1 MASFFADGGCFNY
14 LLCRVYQHGLGRF
27 AKKRT
32 DFYSRHCRSHRLASP
47 VGASQELILFFL
59 LTIERLGEVEEGQ
72 RLEMQL
78 AYLVLAAFEGSLIL
92 RPMVCLDYFWEIS
105 YDLNRWEVD
114 LDGAIDYHKPL
125 FIHHSRRVKAMFDKF
140 TNRAKQVIK
149 LAKKEAQRLNHNYLG
164 TEHVLLGLLKLGQGV
179 AVNVLRNLKID
190 FDTVGGEV
198 EKLVGYGP
206 EIQVYG
212 DPALT
217 GKVKKVFEYAN
228 EEAANLNHNYVGT
241 EHLLL
246 GLLRQ
251 TDGVAAQVLENLNV
265 NLKEVRKE
273 VLKELETFNLQ
284 LPPLGSS
291 AGSTGSGDP
300 VGPTGKAPSSSKP
313 FEKGTNGN
321 DKMPALKAYGYDLTE
336 NCREGRMDPVIGRK
350 EEIEQVI
357 LILCRRRKNNPV
369 LIGEAGVGKTAIVEG
384 LAQAI
389 VKGEVPDNLRNK
401 KLITLDLAL
410 MIAGTK
416 YRGQF
421 EERIKAVMDEI
432 KKHGNIL
439 LFIDEL
445 HTIVG
450 AGAAEGAI
458 DASNILKPAL
468 SRGEIQCIGAT
479 TIDEYRKHIEKDAA
493 LERRFQKVLV
503 QPPSV
508 KDTIEILTGLKVK
521 YEEHHKCIYT
531 ASAIEAAAELSD
543 RYIPVRFLPDKAIDL
558 IDEAGAKM
566 RIAMSSQPQDISQ
579 VETQIEEMRMAKEQ
593 AISKQEY
600 ETAAKL
606 RDREKQLREQLQQ
619 IKTEWEI
626 NKEEHEVVVTY
637 EDVAQVIAK
646 QTGIPI
652 SRLTEG
658 EVQKVLHLE
667 EHLKKEIIGQDEALQ
682 AICRAIR
689 RSQADIKDPNRPI
702 GAFLFL
708 GPTGVGKT
716 LLAKL
721 LAKEMFGGEEALIQQ
736 DMSEYME
743 KFAVSR
749 MTGSPPGYVGHEEGG
764 QLTELVRQR
773 PYSVVLFDEIEKA
786 HPDVMGLLL
795 QILEE
800 GRLTDSFGRK
810 INFRNTIVIMTSN
823 VGSDLIKQNSEIGF
837 GAKGGMPDMENVRN
851 ECTKRVNK
859 QFTPE
864 LRNRLDGIVIFNM
877 LTREMLGRIVQLK
890 VNELQQRLTR
900 RSVQL
905 ELDEKA
911 IAFLAEKGS
920 EEWELGARPIRR
932 VVEQYLEEPLSTK
945 LLANPQQGASIAISS
960 DGQQLLFEEK
970 QTFALAN
977 TEASSSRTARTAKRS

>member
-1 MASFFADGGCFNY
+1 
-14 LLCRVYQHGLGRF
+14 
-27 AKKRT
+27 
-32 DFYSRHCRSHRLASP
+32 
-47 VGASQELILFFL
+47 
-59 LTIERLGEVEEGQ
+59 
-72 RLEMQL
+72 
-78 AYLVLAAFEGSLIL
+78 
-92 RPMVCLDYFWEIS
+92 
-105 YDLNRWEVD
+105 
-114 LDGAIDYHKPL
+114 
-125 FIHHSRRVKAMFDKF
+125 MFDKF

-179 AVNVLRNLKID
+179 AVNVLRNLNID
-190 FDTVGGEV
+190 FETVRSEV

-284 LPPLGSS
+284 LPSLGAPPPGAVPGQASS
-291 AGSTGSGDP
+291 NGPGAG
-300 VGPTGKAPSSSKP
+300 AKP
-313 FEKGTNGN
+313 FEKAAPGN
-321 DKMPALKAYGYDLTE
+321 DKMPALKAYGHDLTE
-336 NCREGRMDPVIGRK
+336 MCREGKMDPVIGRK
-350 EEIEQVI
+350 EEVERLI

-369 LIGEAGVGKTAIVEG
+369 LVGEAGVGKTAIVEG

-389 VKGEVPDNLRNK
+389 IRGDVPDNLRKK

-432 KKHGNIL
+432 KKNGNIL

-468 SRGEIQCIGAT
+468 SRGELQCIGAT

-493 LERRFQKVLV
+493 LERRFQKIVV

-508 KDTIEILTGLKVK
+508 GETVEILQGLKTK
-521 YEEHHKCIYT
+521 YEEHHKCLYT
-531 ASAIEAAAELSD
+531 PAALNAAAVLSD
-543 RYIPVRFLPDKAIDL
+543 RYIPGRYLPDKAIDL

-566 RIAMSSQPQDISQ
+566 RIAMMNQPQDISKY
-579 VETQIEEMRMAKEQ
+579 EIEIEEVCLAKEN
-593 AISKQEY
+593 AIGKQEY
-600 ETAAKL
+600 EKAAKL
-606 RDREKQLREQLQQ
+606 RDKEKTLREQLQQ
-619 IKTEWEI
+619 IKTEWET
-626 NKEEHEVVVTY
+626 NKEEHQVVVEE
-637 EDVAQVIAK
+637 EDIAQVIAK
-646 QTGIPI
+646 QTSIPI
-652 SRLTEG
+652 NRLTEG
-658 EVQKVLHLE
+658 ETQKVLKME
-667 EHLKKEIIGQDEALQ
+667 EILQQSLVGQNEAVSTV
-682 AICRAIR
+682 CRAIR
-689 RSQADIKDPNRPI
+689 RSRADIKDPNKPI

-716 LLAKL
+716 LLARL
-721 LAKEMFGGEEALIQQ
+721 LAIHMFGGEEALIQV

-764 QLTELVRQR
+764 QLTEQVRQR

-786 HPDVMGLLL
+786 HPDVMDLLL

-800 GRLTDSFGRK
+800 GRLSDSFGRK
-810 INFRNTIVIMTSN
+810 IDFRNTIVIMTSN
-823 VGSDLIKQNSEIGF
+823 LGADLIKKSTEVGF
-837 GAKGGMPDMENVRN
+837 GAKDGSLDYLHIKEKILSAV
-851 ECTKRVNK
+851 KK
-859 QFTPE
+859 HFKPE
-864 LRNRLDGIVIFNM
+864 FLNRLNDTIIFKPLERDALMQVITIELKKLLTRLLRKDIVI
-877 LTREMLGRIVQLK
+877 T
-890 VNELQQRLTR
+890 
-900 RSVQL
+900 
-905 ELDEKA
+905 LDEKA
-911 IAFLAEKGS
+911 KNFLVEKGFQP
-920 EEWELGARPIRR
+920 EMGARPLRR
-932 VVEQYLEEPLSTK
+932 TIEQYLEDPLAER
-945 LLANPQQGASIAISS
+945 LLHNPNEGRRCLVTVEN
-960 DGQQLLFEEK
+960 DQLIFIDEK
-970 QTFALAN
+970 PPEADKEMA
-977 TEASSSRTARTAKRS
+977 EASVDKAKGRSKRS

>member
-1 MASFFADGGCFNY
+1 
-14 LLCRVYQHGLGRF
+14 
-27 AKKRT
+27 
-32 DFYSRHCRSHRLASP
+32 
-47 VGASQELILFFL
+47 
-59 LTIERLGEVEEGQ
+59 
-72 RLEMQL
+72 
-78 AYLVLAAFEGSLIL
+78 
-92 RPMVCLDYFWEIS
+92 
-105 YDLNRWEVD
+105 
-114 LDGAIDYHKPL
+114 
-125 FIHHSRRVKAMFDKF
+125 MFDKF

-179 AVNVLRNLKID
+179 AVNVLRNLNID
-190 FDTVGGEV
+190 FETVRNEV

-284 LPPLGSS
+284 LPPMSS
-291 AGSTGSGDP
+291 AQPPPQQPGGQGPGSQQRP
-300 VGPTGKAPSSSKP
+300 Y
-313 FEKGTNGN
+313 EKGVNHGS
-321 DKMPALKAYGYDLTE
+321 DKMPALKAYGHDLTE
-336 NCREGRMDPVIGRK
+336 MCRENKMDPVIGRK
-350 EEIEQVI
+350 EEVERLI

-369 LIGEAGVGKTAIVEG
+369 LVGEAGVGKTAIVEG

-389 VKGEVPDNLRNK
+389 VKGEVPDNLRK
-401 KLITLDLAL
+401 KRLITLDLAL

-432 KKHGNIL
+432 KKNGNVL

-468 SRGEIQCIGAT
+468 SRGELQCIGAT
-479 TIDEYRKHIEKDAA
+479 TVDEYRKHIEKDAA
-493 LERRFQKVLV
+493 LERRFQKIMIA
-503 QPPSV
+503 PPSV
-508 KDTIEILTGLKVK
+508 EDTIEILNGLKAK

-531 ASAIEAAAELSD
+531 SASLHAAAVLSD
-543 RYIPVRFLPDKAIDL
+543 RYIHGRFLPDKAIDL

-566 RIAMSSQPQDISQ
+566 RIAMMNQPQDISTY
-579 VETQIEEMRMAKEQ
+579 EAEIEETRLAKEE
-593 AISKQEY
+593 AIGRQEY
-600 ETAAKL
+600 EKAAKL
-606 RDREKQLREQLQQ
+606 RDKEKNLREKLQQLRAQ
-619 IKTEWEI
+619 WEI
-626 NKEEHEVVVTY
+626 NKEEHEVIVED
-637 EDVAQVIAK
+637 EDVANVVAK
-646 QTGIPI
+646 QTGIPLN
-652 SRLTEG
+652 RLTEG
-658 EVQKVLHLE
+658 ETQKVLKLDE
-667 EHLKKEIIGQDEALQ
+667 ILRENIIGQDEALNTV
-682 AICRAIR
+682 CRAIK
-689 RSQADIKDPNRPI
+689 RSRADIKDPNRPI

-716 LLAKL
+716 LLARL
-721 LAKEMFGGEEALIQQ
+721 LAINMFGGEDALIQV

-764 QLTELVRQR
+764 QLTEQVRQR

-786 HPDVMGLLL
+786 HPDVMDLLL

-810 INFRNTIVIMTSN
+810 IDFRNTIVIMTSN
-823 VGSDLIKQNSEIGF
+823 LGADLIKKSSEIGF
-837 GAKGGMPDMENVRN
+837 GAQEGSLDYDHIKEKIEGAV
-851 ECTKRVNK
+851 KK
-859 QFTPE
+859 HFKPE
-864 LRNRLDGIVIFNM
+864 FLNRLNDIVIFRPLNKEA
-877 LTREMLGRIVQLK
+877 LLK
-890 VNELQQRLTR
+890 VINIELKKVQARLNR
-900 RSVQL
+900 REVYL
-905 ELDEKA
+905 VLDESAK
-911 IAFLAEKGS
+911 AFLVEKGFQP
-920 EEWELGARPIRR
+920 EMGARPLRR
-932 VVEQYLEEPLSTK
+932 TIEQYLEDPLAEK
-945 LLANPQQGASIAISS
+945 LLMHPDEGRKCLVKIEGDHLIFIDEEVFPQHK
-960 DGQQLLFEEK
+960 EVK
-970 QTFALAN
+970 QKAA
-977 TEASSSRTARTAKRS
+977 SRTD

>member
-1 MASFFADGGCFNY
+1 
-14 LLCRVYQHGLGRF
+14 
-27 AKKRT
+27 
-32 DFYSRHCRSHRLASP
+32 
-47 VGASQELILFFL
+47 
-59 LTIERLGEVEEGQ
+59 
-72 RLEMQL
+72 
-78 AYLVLAAFEGSLIL
+78 
-92 RPMVCLDYFWEIS
+92 
-105 YDLNRWEVD
+105 
-114 LDGAIDYHKPL
+114 
-125 FIHHSRRVKAMFDKF
+125 MFDKF

-179 AVNVLRNLKID
+179 AVNVLRNLNID
-190 FDTVGGEV
+190 FDIVRSEV

-217 GKVKKVFEYAN
+217 GKVKKVFEFAN

-284 LPPLGSS
+284 LPPIGGPPPGSS
-291 AGSTGSGDP
+291 PQASGNGPGSSPG
-300 VGPTGKAPSSSKP
+300 SKP
-313 FEKGTNGN
+313 YEKPASGAE
-321 DKMPALKAYGYDLTE
+321 KMPALRAYGHDLTDM
-336 NCREGRMDPVIGRK
+336 CRENKMDPVIGRK
-350 EEIEQVI
+350 EEVERLI

-369 LIGEAGVGKTAIVEG
+369 LVGEAGVGKTAIVEG

-389 VKGEVPDNLRNK
+389 VKGDVPDNLRNK

-432 KKHGNIL
+432 KKNGNIL

-479 TIDEYRKHIEKDAA
+479 TVDEYRKHIEKDAA
-493 LERRFQKVLV
+493 LERRFQKIIVA
-503 QPPSV
+503 PNSV
-508 KDTIEILTGLKVK
+508 SETIEILGGLKKK

-531 ASAIEAAAELSD
+531 QASLSAAAILSD
-543 RYIPVRFLPDKAIDL
+543 RYIHGRFLPDKAIDL
-558 IDEAGAKM
+558 IDEAGAQM
-566 RIAMSSQPQDISQ
+566 RISMMNQPPDITRYEQ
-579 VETQIEEMRMAKEQ
+579 EIEDTRLAKED
-593 AISKQEY
+593 AISHQEY
-600 ETAAKL
+600 EKAAKL
-606 RDREKQLREQLQQ
+606 RDKEKTLREQLQQ
-619 IKTEWEI
+619 IRAQWEV
-626 NKEEHEVVVTY
+626 NREEHQVIVED
-637 EDVAQVIAK
+637 EDVANVIAK
-646 QTGIPI
+646 QTGIPLN
-652 SRLTEG
+652 RLTEG
-658 EVQKVLHLE
+658 ETQKVLKME
-667 EHLKKEIIGQDEALQ
+667 EVLRGSIIGQDEALKTV
-682 AICRAIR
+682 CRSIR
-689 RSQADIKDPNRPI
+689 RSRADIKDPNRPI

-716 LLAKL
+716 LLARL
-721 LAKEMFGGEEALIQQ
+721 LAIHLFGGEDALIQV

-764 QLTELVRQR
+764 QLTERVRQR

-786 HPDVMGLLL
+786 HPDVMDLLL

-810 INFRNTIVIMTSN
+810 IDFRNTIIIMTSN
-823 VGSDLIKQNSEIGF
+823 LGADLIKKSTEVGF
-837 GAKGGMPDMENVRN
+837 GAKEGSLDYPVIKEKIEAAV
-851 ECTKRVNK
+851 KK
-859 QFTPE
+859 HFKPE
-864 LRNRLDGIVIFNM
+864 FLNRLNGMVIFQPLNKEG
-877 LTREMLGRIVQLK
+877 LLQVINLEITKLEGRLKRRELFI
-890 VNELQQRLTR
+890 T
-900 RSVQL
+900 
-905 ELDEKA
+905 LDEEAK
-911 IAFLAEKGS
+911 AFLVEKGFQP
-920 EEWELGARPIRR
+920 EMGARPLRR
-932 VVEQYLEEPLSTK
+932 TIEEFLEDP
-945 LLANPQQGASIAISS
+945 IAEIILRHP
-960 DGQQLLFEEK
+960 DEGRKILITLEGDHLEFKDQEVTQIIKTRERDAIK
-970 QTFALAN
+970 AAV
-977 TEASSSRTARTAKRS
+977 SSSRSKDS

>member
-1 MASFFADGGCFNY
+1 
-14 LLCRVYQHGLGRF
+14 
-27 AKKRT
+27 
-32 DFYSRHCRSHRLASP
+32 
-47 VGASQELILFFL
+47 
-59 LTIERLGEVEEGQ
+59 
-72 RLEMQL
+72 
-78 AYLVLAAFEGSLIL
+78 
-92 RPMVCLDYFWEIS
+92 
-105 YDLNRWEVD
+105 
-114 LDGAIDYHKPL
+114 
-125 FIHHSRRVKAMFDKF
+125 MFDKF

-179 AVNVLRNLKID
+179 AVNVLRNLNID
-190 FDTVGGEV
+190 FETVRNEV

-284 LPPLGSS
+284 LPPISGSN
-291 AGSTGSGDP
+291 
-300 VGPTGKAPSSSKP
+300 VGPNPQQPGAGGQNKP
-313 FEKGTNGN
+313 PFDKGQPMGGTGN
-321 DKMPALKAYGYDLTE
+321 DKMPALKAYGHDLTE
-336 NCREGRMDPVIGRK
+336 MCREGKMDPVIGRK
-350 EEIEQVI
+350 EEIERLI

-369 LIGEAGVGKTAIVEG
+369 LVGEAGVGKTAIVEG

-389 VKGEVPDNLRNK
+389 VKGNVPDTLRKK

-432 KKHGNIL
+432 KKNGNVL

-468 SRGEIQCIGAT
+468 SRGELQCIGAT

-493 LERRFQKVLV
+493 LERRFQKIMIA
-503 QPPSV
+503 PPSV
-508 KDTIEILTGLKVK
+508 EETIEILNGLKPE
-521 YEEHHKCIYT
+521 YEKHHKVFFT
-531 ASAIEAAAELSD
+531 PQAIHAAAILSD
-543 RYIPVRFLPDKAIDL
+543 RYIHGRFLPDKAIDL

-566 RIAMSSQPQDISQ
+566 RISMMNQPQDIGKF
-579 VETQIEEMRMAKEQ
+579 EAEIEETRLAKEES
-593 AISKQEY
+593 ISKQEY
-600 ETAAKL
+600 EKAAKL
-606 RDREKQLREQLQQ
+606 RDREKTLREQLQQ
-619 IKTEWEI
+619 IRAEWEI
-626 NKEEHEVVVTY
+626 NKEEHEVIVED
-637 EDVAQVIAK
+637 EDVANVIAK
-646 QTGIPI
+646 QTGIPLN
-652 SRLTEG
+652 RLTEG
-658 EVQKVLHLE
+658 ELQKVLKME
-667 EHLKKEIIGQDEALQ
+667 DILKVSIIGQED
-682 AICRAIR
+682 AIKTVCRAIR
-689 RSQADIKDPNRPI
+689 RSRADIKDPNRPI

-716 LLAKL
+716 LLARL
-721 LAKEMFGGEEALIQQ
+721 LAINMFGGEDALIQV

-764 QLTELVRQR
+764 QLTEQIRQR

-786 HPDVMGLLL
+786 HPDVMDLLL

-810 INFRNTIVIMTSN
+810 IDFRNTIIIMTSN
-823 VGSDLIKQNSEIGF
+823 LGADLIKKSTEIGF
-837 GAKGGMPDMENVRN
+837 GVQEGALDYEHIKEKIEAEVK
-851 ECTKRVNK
+851 KRFK
-859 QFTPE
+859 PE
-864 LRNRLDGIVIFNM
+864 FLNRLNDVVIFHPLNRDN
-877 LTREMLGRIVQLK
+877 LLQVIVLEINKLQKRLGRREVYI
-890 VNELQQRLTR
+890 
-900 RSVQL
+900 
-905 ELDEKA
+905 ELDDAAKSFLVDKGFQPEMGA
-911 IAFLAEKGS
+911 RPLRRIIEQFLEDPLAEKMLMSPNEG
-920 EEWELGARPIRR
+920 RR
-932 VVEQYLEEPLSTK
+932 CRITIQNGEIVFIDEDVFPLHKMPDQK
-945 LLANPQQGASIAISS
+945 LVGPPKG
-960 DGQQLLFEEK
+960 G
-970 QTFALAN
+970 
-977 TEASSSRTARTAKRS
+977 

>member
-1 MASFFADGGCFNY
+1 
-14 LLCRVYQHGLGRF
+14 
-27 AKKRT
+27 
-32 DFYSRHCRSHRLASP
+32 
-47 VGASQELILFFL
+47 
-59 LTIERLGEVEEGQ
+59 
-72 RLEMQL
+72 
-78 AYLVLAAFEGSLIL
+78 
-92 RPMVCLDYFWEIS
+92 
-105 YDLNRWEVD
+105 
-114 LDGAIDYHKPL
+114 
-125 FIHHSRRVKAMFDKF
+125 MFDKF

-179 AVNVLRNLKID
+179 AVNVLRNLNID
-190 FDTVGGEV
+190 FETVRSEV

-206 EIQVYG
+206 EIQVFG

-284 LPPLGSS
+284 LPPIGGAGLGPNASQ
-291 AGSTGSGDP
+291 GISGQ
-300 VGPTGKAPSSSKP
+300 GKTA
-313 FEKGTNGN
+313 FEKSQGVGASS
-321 DKMPALKAYGYDLTE
+321 DKMPALKAYGHDLTE
-336 NCREGRMDPVIGRK
+336 MCREGKMDPVIGRK
-350 EEIEQVI
+350 EEIERLI

-369 LIGEAGVGKTAIVEG
+369 LVGEAGVGKTAIVEG

-389 VKGEVPDNLRNK
+389 VKGNVPDTLRKK

-432 KKHGNIL
+432 KKNGNIL

-468 SRGEIQCIGAT
+468 SRGELQCIGAT

-493 LERRFQKVLV
+493 LERRFQKIFIA
-503 QPPSV
+503 PPSV
-508 KDTIEILTGLKVK
+508 EETIEILFGLKPE
-521 YEEHHKCIYT
+521 YEKHHKVFFT
-531 ASAIEAAAELSD
+531 PQAIQAAAILAD
-543 RYIPVRFLPDKAIDL
+543 RYVHGRFLPDKAIDL

-566 RIAMSSQPQDISQ
+566 RISMMNQPQDISKFE
-579 VETQIEEMRMAKEQ
+579 VEIEETRVAKEES
-593 AISKQEY
+593 ISKQEY
-600 ETAAKL
+600 EKAAKL
-606 RDREKQLREQLQQ
+606 RDKEKNLREQLQQ
-619 IKTEWEI
+619 IRAEWEI
-626 NKEEHEVVVTY
+626 NKEEHEVIVED
-637 EDVAQVIAK
+637 EDVANVISK
-646 QTGIPI
+646 QTGIPLN
-652 SRLTEG
+652 RLTEG
-658 EVQKVLHLE
+658 ELQKVLKME
-667 EHLKKEIIGQDEALQ
+667 EILKESIIGQED
-682 AICRAIR
+682 AIKTVCRAIR
-689 RSQADIKDPNRPI
+689 RSRADIKDPNRPI

-716 LLAKL
+716 LLARL
-721 LAKEMFGGEEALIQQ
+721 LAIHMFGGEDALIQV

-764 QLTELVRQR
+764 QLTEQVRQR

-786 HPDVMGLLL
+786 HPDVMDLLL

-810 INFRNTIVIMTSN
+810 VDFRNTIIIMTSN
-823 VGSDLIKQNSEIGF
+823 LGADLIKKSTEIGF
-837 GAKGGMPDMENVRN
+837 GVQEGSLDYEHIKEKIEGEVK
-851 ECTKRVNK
+851 KRFK
-859 QFTPE
+859 PE
-864 LRNRLDGIVIFNM
+864 FLNRLNDIVIFHPLNRDN
-877 LTREMLGRIVQLK
+877 LLHVIELEIGKLQKRLGRRQVYINLDDMAKGFLVDKGFQPEMGARPL
-890 VNELQQRLTR
+890 R
-900 RSVQL
+900 RTIEQFL
-905 ELDEKA
+905 EDP
-911 IAFLAEKGS
+911 LAEKLLMNPTEGRRCRITIENGEIVIVDDEVFPINTTPAQKEKGAGS
-920 EEWELGARPIRR
+920 TP
-932 VVEQYLEEPLSTK
+932 VKTTNSK
-945 LLANPQQGASIAISS
+945 N
-960 DGQQLLFEEK
+960 
-970 QTFALAN
+970 
-977 TEASSSRTARTAKRS
+977 

>member
-1 MASFFADGGCFNY
+1 
-14 LLCRVYQHGLGRF
+14 
-27 AKKRT
+27 
-32 DFYSRHCRSHRLASP
+32 
-47 VGASQELILFFL
+47 
-59 LTIERLGEVEEGQ
+59 
-72 RLEMQL
+72 
-78 AYLVLAAFEGSLIL
+78 
-92 RPMVCLDYFWEIS
+92 
-105 YDLNRWEVD
+105 
-114 LDGAIDYHKPL
+114 
-125 FIHHSRRVKAMFDKF
+125 MFDKF

-179 AVNVLRNLKID
+179 AVNVLKSLSLDYDIVRQEI
-190 FDTVGGEV
+190 ER
-198 EKLVGYGP
+198 LVGFGP
-206 EIQVYG
+206 EIQIYG

-217 GKVKKVFEYAN
+217 GRVKRVFEYAN

-273 VLKELETFNLQ
+273 VLKELESFNLQ
-284 LPPLGSS
+284 LPPIGQPS
-291 AGSTGSGDP
+291 AGI
-300 VGPTGKAPSSSKP
+300 GPMPGNSKSS
-313 FEKGTNGN
+313 EKIPPGTS

-336 NCREGRMDPVIGRK
+336 LCREGKMDPVVGRK
-350 EEIEQVI
+350 SEVERLI

-389 VKGEVPDNLRNK
+389 VKGEVPDTLRKK

-493 LERRFQKVLV
+493 LERRFQKIQVN
-503 QPPSV
+503 PPSTE
-508 KDTIEILTGLKVK
+508 DTIQILKGLKAK
-521 YEEHHKCIYT
+521 YEEHHKVTYT
-531 ASAIEAAAELSD
+531 DQAISAASLLSD
-543 RYIPVRFLPDKAIDL
+543 RYITGRFLPDKAIDL
-558 IDEAGAKM
+558 IDEAGAKVRISMMHQPPDINNLESEIEQM
-566 RIAMSSQPQDISQ
+566 RL
-579 VETQIEEMRMAKEQ
+579 AKEE

-600 ETAAKL
+600 EKAAKL
-606 RDREKQLREQLQQ
+606 RDNEKSLREKLQQ
-619 IKTEWEI
+619 MRSEWETDKLAHQVI
-626 NKEEHEVVVTY
+626 VDD
-637 EDVAQVIAK
+637 EDVANVVAK

-652 SRLTEG
+652 NRLTEG
-658 EVQKVLHLE
+658 ETAKVLKME
-667 EHLKKEIIGQDEALQ
+667 ETLKSNIIGQDDALD
-682 AICRAIR
+682 IVCRAIR
-689 RSQADIKDPNRPI
+689 RSRAGIKDPNRPI
-702 GAFLFL
+702 GSFLFL

-716 LLAKL
+716 LLAKQ
-721 LAKEMFGGEEALIQQ
+721 LAINMFGGEDALIQV

-764 QLTELVRQR
+764 QITEQVRQR

-786 HPDVMGLLL
+786 HPDVMDLLL

-810 INFRNTIVIMTSN
+810 VDFRNTIVIMTSN
-823 VGSDLIKQNSEIGF
+823 LGADLIRKTTEVGF
-837 GAKGGMPDMENVRN
+837 SVKSGMPDYKTIQEKIESAV
-851 ECTKRVNK
+851 KK
-859 QFTPE
+859 HYKPE
-864 LRNRLDGIVIFNM
+864 FLNRLDGIVIFKPLEKPALQNVIK
-877 LTREMLGRIVQLK
+877 L
-890 VNELQQRLTR
+890 ELIKIQKRLAR
-900 RSVQL
+900 MDIEI
-905 ELDEKA
+905 ELDEKSCVY
-911 IAFLAEKGS
+911 LVDKSYEP
-920 EEWELGARPIRR
+920 EMGARPLRR
-932 VVEQYLEEPLSTK
+932 ILEQNLEDK
-945 LLANPQQGASIAISS
+945 LAEVILMNPNPGHKRVFLISS
-960 DGQQLLFEEK
+960 DGQKLIFNEK
-970 QTFALAN
+970 EVQEPLADKEVKK
-977 TEASSSRTARTAKRS
+977 EAVKSP

>member
-1 MASFFADGGCFNY
+1 
-14 LLCRVYQHGLGRF
+14 
-27 AKKRT
+27 
-32 DFYSRHCRSHRLASP
+32 
-47 VGASQELILFFL
+47 
-59 LTIERLGEVEEGQ
+59 
-72 RLEMQL
+72 
-78 AYLVLAAFEGSLIL
+78 
-92 RPMVCLDYFWEIS
+92 
-105 YDLNRWEVD
+105 
-114 LDGAIDYHKPL
+114 
-125 FIHHSRRVKAMFDKF
+125 MFDKF

-179 AVNVLRNLKID
+179 AVNVLRNLNID
-190 FDTVGGEV
+190 FETVRSEV

-251 TDGVAAQVLENLNV
+251 MDGVAAQVLENLNV

-284 LPPLGSS
+284 LPPISGPGMGS
-291 AGSTGSGDP
+291 AGQSASAQNKP
-300 VGPTGKAPSSSKP
+300 YEKAAA
-313 FEKGTNGN
+313 GATN
-321 DKMPALKAYGYDLTE
+321 DKMPALKAYGHDLTE
-336 NCREGRMDPVIGRK
+336 MSREGKMDPVIGRK
-350 EEIEQVI
+350 EEIERLI

-369 LIGEAGVGKTAIVEG
+369 LVGEAGVGKTAIVEG

-389 VKGEVPDNLRNK
+389 VKGDVPDALRKK

-432 KKHGNIL
+432 KKNGNVL

-468 SRGEIQCIGAT
+468 SRGELQCIGAT

-493 LERRFQKVLV
+493 LERRFQKILIA
-503 QPPSV
+503 PPSV
-508 KDTIEILTGLKVK
+508 EETIEILYGLKPE
-521 YEEHHKCIYT
+521 YEKHHKVIFT
-531 ASAIEAAAELSD
+531 PQAIQSAAVLAD
-543 RYIPVRFLPDKAIDL
+543 RYIPGRFLPDKAIDL

-566 RIAMSSQPQDISQ
+566 RISMMNQPQDISKY
-579 VETQIEEMRMAKEQ
+579 EIEIEETRLAKDE
-593 AISKQEY
+593 AIGRQEY
-600 ETAAKL
+600 EKAAKL
-606 RDREKQLREQLQQ
+606 RDKEKNLREQLQQ
-619 IKTEWEI
+619 IRAEWET
-626 NKEEHEVVVTY
+626 NKEEHEVIVED
-637 EDVAQVIAK
+637 EDVASVIAK
-646 QTGIPI
+646 QTGIPLN
-652 SRLTEG
+652 RLTEG
-658 EVQKVLHLE
+658 ELQKVLKME
-667 EHLKKEIIGQDEALQ
+667 EILREGIIGQND
-682 AICRAIR
+682 AIKTVCRAIR
-689 RSQADIKDPNRPI
+689 RSRADIKDPNRPI

-716 LLAKL
+716 LLARL
-721 LAKEMFGGEEALIQQ
+721 LAINMFGGEDALIQV

-764 QLTELVRQR
+764 QLTEQVRQR

-786 HPDVMGLLL
+786 HPDVMDILL

-810 INFRNTIVIMTSN
+810 IDFRNTIIIMTSN
-823 VGSDLIKQNSEIGF
+823 LGADLIRRSTEIGF
-837 GAKGGMPDMENVRN
+837 GVSEVGSLDYDTIKDKIEREVK
-851 ECTKRVNK
+851 KRFK
-859 QFTPE
+859 PE
-864 LRNRLDGIVIFNM
+864 FLNRLNDIVIFHPLN
-877 LTREMLGRIVQLK
+877 RENLLQVIELEVKKVQK
-890 VNELQQRLTR
+890 RLER
-900 RSVQL
+900 RQVYISVDDAA
-905 ELDEKA
+905 EG
-911 IAFLAEKGS
+911 FLVDKGFQP
-920 EEWELGARPIRR
+920 EMGARPLRR
-932 VVEQYLEEPLSTK
+932 IIEQYLEDPLAEK
-945 LLANPQQGASIAISS
+945 LLLNPTEGRRCLITVQNE
-960 DGQQLLFEEK
+960 QLIFIDEEVFPLIKDKDPK
-970 QTFALAN
+970 QKT
-977 TEASSSRTARTAKRS
+977 TSSSSSSSSSKS

>member
-1 MASFFADGGCFNY
+1 
-14 LLCRVYQHGLGRF
+14 
-27 AKKRT
+27 
-32 DFYSRHCRSHRLASP
+32 
-47 VGASQELILFFL
+47 
-59 LTIERLGEVEEGQ
+59 
-72 RLEMQL
+72 
-78 AYLVLAAFEGSLIL
+78 
-92 RPMVCLDYFWEIS
+92 
-105 YDLNRWEVD
+105 
-114 LDGAIDYHKPL
+114 
-125 FIHHSRRVKAMFDKF
+125 MFDKF

-149 LAKKEAQRLNHNYLG
+149 LAKREAQRLNHNYLG

-179 AVNVLRNLKID
+179 AVNVLRNLNID
-190 FDTVGGEV
+190 FDTVRNEV

-284 LPPLGSS
+284 LPPIGGPTPPGPTPSTPSGQQKSSFEKSS
-291 AGSTGSGDP
+291 APSG
-300 VGPTGKAPSSSKP
+300 G
-313 FEKGTNGN
+313 GN
-321 DKMPALKAYGYDLTE
+321 EKMPALKAYGHDLTE
-336 NCREGRMDPVIGRK
+336 MCREGKMDPVIGRK
-350 EEIEQVI
+350 EEVERLI

-369 LIGEAGVGKTAIVEG
+369 LVGEAGVGKTAIVEG

-389 VKGEVPDNLRNK
+389 VKGEVPDNLRKK
-401 KLITLDLAL
+401 KLITLDLPL

-432 KKHGNIL
+432 KKNGNVL

-445 HTIVG
+445 HTLVG

-493 LERRFQKVLV
+493 LERRFQKIMV
-503 QPPSV
+503 QPPSIQETV
-508 KDTIEILTGLKVK
+508 EILGGLKAK
-521 YEEHHKCIYT
+521 YEEHHKCFYEPE
-531 ASAIEAAAELSD
+531 ALDAAALLSD
-543 RYIPVRFLPDKAIDL
+543 RYVHGRFLPDKAIDL
-558 IDEAGAKM
+558 IDVAGAKM
-566 RIAMSSQPQDISQ
+566 RIAMMNQPLDISKY
-579 VETQIEEMRMAKEQ
+579 EGEIEETRLAKED

-600 ETAAKL
+600 EKAAKL
-606 RDREKQLREQLQQ
+606 RDKEKTLRDQLQK
-619 IKTEWEI
+619 IRAEWEV
-626 NKEEHEVVVTY
+626 NKEEHEVIVTAEDIATVV
-637 EDVAQVIAK
+637 AK
-646 QTGIPI
+646 ETGIPLN
-652 SRLTEG
+652 RLTEG
-658 EVQKVLHLE
+658 ETQKVLKME
-667 EHLKKEIIGQDEALQ
+667 EILRGSIIGQDDAVKTV
-682 AICRAIR
+682 CRAIR
-689 RSQADIKDPNRPI
+689 RSRADIKDPNRPI
-702 GAFLFL
+702 GAFMFL

-716 LLAKL
+716 LLARL
-721 LAKEMFGGEEALIQQ
+721 LAINMFGGEDALIQV

-764 QLTELVRQR
+764 QLTEQVRQR

-786 HPDVMGLLL
+786 HPDVMDILL

-810 INFRNTIVIMTSN
+810 IDFRNTIVIMTSN
-823 VGSDLIKQNSEIGF
+823 VGADLIRKGTQVGF
-837 GAKGGMPDMENVRN
+837 GASAEPSLDYDQIKEKILSAV
-851 ECTKRVNK
+851 KK
-859 QFTPE
+859 QFKPE
-864 LRNRLDGIVIFNM
+864 FINRLNDTVIFHPLN
-877 LTREMLGRIVQLK
+877 REQLLK
-890 VNELQQRLTR
+890 VIELEITKMQNRLKKREINITLDDAAKNFLVDKGFQPEMGARPLR
-900 RSVQL
+900 RTIEEYL
-905 ELDEKA
+905 EDP
-911 IAFLAEKGS
+911 LAEKVLMNPNEGRS
-920 EEWELGARPIRR
+920 CLVSVEGDHLVFTDQEVFPLKKESMAR
-932 VVEQYLEEPLSTK
+932 S
-945 LLANPQQGASIAISS
+945 A
-960 DGQQLLFEEK
+960 
-970 QTFALAN
+970 
-977 TEASSSRTARTAKRS
+977 AKAK

>member
-1 MASFFADGGCFNY
+1 
-14 LLCRVYQHGLGRF
+14 
-27 AKKRT
+27 
-32 DFYSRHCRSHRLASP
+32 
-47 VGASQELILFFL
+47 
-59 LTIERLGEVEEGQ
+59 
-72 RLEMQL
+72 
-78 AYLVLAAFEGSLIL
+78 
-92 RPMVCLDYFWEIS
+92 
-105 YDLNRWEVD
+105 
-114 LDGAIDYHKPL
+114 
-125 FIHHSRRVKAMFDKF
+125 MFDKF

-179 AVNVLRNLKID
+179 AVNVLKNLNID
-190 FDTVGGEV
+190 FETVRAEV

-251 TDGVAAQVLENLNV
+251 SDGVAAQVLENLNV

-284 LPPLGSS
+284 LPPIGSPPPQIAGGQGTS
-291 AGSTGSGDP
+291 GSTGK
-300 VGPTGKAPSSSKP
+300 TYEKSSSP
-313 FEKGTNGN
+313 GT
-321 DKMPALKAYGYDLTE
+321 DKMPALKAYGHDLTE
-336 NCREGRMDPVIGRK
+336 MCREGKLDPVVGRK
-350 EEIEQVI
+350 EELERLI

-369 LIGEAGVGKTAIVEG
+369 LVGEAGVGKTAIVEG

-389 VKGEVPDNLRNK
+389 VKGEVPENLRK
-401 KLITLDLAL
+401 KRLITLDLPL

-432 KKHGNIL
+432 KKNGNIL

-479 TIDEYRKHIEKDAA
+479 TVDEYRKHIEKDAA
-493 LERRFQKVLV
+493 LERRFQQVWV
-503 QPPSV
+503 NPPSV
-508 KDTIEILTGLKVK
+508 NETVEIIEGIIKK
-521 YEEHHKCIYT
+521 YEAHHKCIYSNE
-531 ASAIEAAAELSD
+531 AKYAAAALSD
-543 RYIPVRFLPDKAIDL
+543 RYIHGRFLPDKAIDL

-566 RIAMSSQPQDISQ
+566 RISMMERVPDFNNL
-579 VETQIEEMRMAKEQ
+579 EKKIEEARIAKEES
-593 AISKQEY
+593 ISHQEY
-600 ETAAKL
+600 EKAAKL
-606 RDREKQLREQLQQ
+606 RDQEKTLREELQ
-619 IKTEWEI
+619 KNRTEWET
-626 NKEEHEVVVTY
+626 NKEEHVVIVDD
-637 EDVAQVIAK
+637 EDVANVVAR
-646 QTGIPI
+646 QTGVPL

-658 EVQKVLHLE
+658 ETEKVLHME
-667 EHLKKEIIGQDEALQ
+667 EHLKEAIIGQEDAVKTV
-682 AICRAIR
+682 ARAIR
-689 RSQADIKDPNRPI
+689 RSRADIKDPNRPI

-716 LLAKL
+716 LLARL
-721 LAKEMFGGEEALIQQ
+721 LATNLFGGEDALIQV

-764 QLTELVRQR
+764 QLTEQVRQR

-786 HPDVMGLLL
+786 HPDVMDILL

-810 INFRNTIVIMTSN
+810 VDFRNTIVIMTSN
-823 VGSDLIKQNSEIGF
+823 LGADLIKKSTEIGF
-837 GAKGGMPDMENVRN
+837 GVQDGAMDYAHIKEQIEKAVKKHFKPEFLNRLNDLVIFHPLNKEQLLKVIDLELNKLL
-851 ECTKRVNK
+851 KRVLNREIYLHLDDK
-859 QFTPE
+859 AKEFLVDKGFQPE
-864 LRNRLDGIVIFNM
+864 M
-877 LTREMLGRIVQLK
+877 
-890 VNELQQRLTR
+890 
-900 RSVQL
+900 
-905 ELDEKA
+905 
-911 IAFLAEKGS
+911 
-920 EEWELGARPIRR
+920 GARPLRR
-932 VVEQYLEEPLSTK
+932 TIEQYLEDPLAEK
-945 LLANPQQGASIAISS
+945 VLANPNEGRKCLVTVEGDHLVLIDEEVFPRKKASERNLPATPPPV
-960 DGQQLLFEEK
+960 ETNAPPK
-970 QTFALAN
+970 
-977 TEASSSRTARTAKRS
+977 

>member
-1 MASFFADGGCFNY
+1 
-14 LLCRVYQHGLGRF
+14 
-27 AKKRT
+27 
-32 DFYSRHCRSHRLASP
+32 
-47 VGASQELILFFL
+47 
-59 LTIERLGEVEEGQ
+59 
-72 RLEMQL
+72 
-78 AYLVLAAFEGSLIL
+78 
-92 RPMVCLDYFWEIS
+92 
-105 YDLNRWEVD
+105 
-114 LDGAIDYHKPL
+114 
-125 FIHHSRRVKAMFDKF
+125 MFDKF

-149 LAKKEAQRLNHNYLG
+149 LAKREAQRLNHNYLG

-179 AVNVLRNLKID
+179 AVNVLRNLNID
-190 FDTVGGEV
+190 FDTVRSEV

-284 LPPLGSS
+284 LPPIGGPPPGAIPPSASS
-291 AGSTGSGDP
+291 GQSQ
-300 VGPTGKAPSSSKP
+300 GKT
-313 FEKGTNGN
+313 FEKNGHGN
-321 DKMPALKAYGYDLTE
+321 SGSDKMPALKAYGHDLTE
-336 NCREGRMDPVIGRK
+336 MCREGKMDPVIGRK
-350 EEIEQVI
+350 DEVERLI

-369 LIGEAGVGKTAIVEG
+369 LVGEAGVGKTAIVEG

-389 VKGEVPDNLRNK
+389 VRGEVPDNLRK
-401 KLITLDLAL
+401 KRLITLDLPL

-432 KKHGNIL
+432 KKNGNIL

-493 LERRFQKVLV
+493 LERRFQKIIV
-503 QPPSV
+503 QPPTIEE
-508 KDTIEILTGLKVK
+508 TIEILTGLKTK
-521 YEEHHKCIYT
+521 YEEHHKCLYENE
-531 ASAIEAAAELSD
+531 ALEAAAVLSD
-543 RYIPVRFLPDKAIDL
+543 RYVHGRFLPDKAIDL
-558 IDEAGAKM
+558 IDVAGAKM
-566 RIAMSSQPQDISQ
+566 RISMMNQPQDISKF
-579 VETQIEEMRMAKEQ
+579 ESEIEDSRLAKED
-593 AISKQEY
+593 AISRQEY
-600 ETAAKL
+600 EKAAKL
-606 RDREKQLREQLQQ
+606 RDKEKTLRDQLQK
-619 IKTEWEI
+619 IRTEWEV
-626 NKEEHEVVVTY
+626 NKEEHEVIVTAEDIATVVAR
-637 EDVAQVIAK
+637 E
-646 QTGIPI
+646 TGIPI
-652 SRLTEG
+652 NRLTEG
-658 EVQKVLHLE
+658 ETQKVLKME
-667 EHLKKEIIGQDEALQ
+667 EMLRSNIIGQNDAVST
-682 AICRAIR
+682 ICRAIR
-689 RSQADIKDPNRPI
+689 RSRAGIKDPKRPI
-702 GAFLFL
+702 GAFMFL

-721 LAKEMFGGEEALIQQ
+721 LAVHLFGGEDALIQV

-764 QLTELVRQR
+764 QLTEQVRQR

-786 HPDVMGLLL
+786 HPDVMDILL

-810 INFRNTIVIMTSN
+810 IDFRNTIIVMTSN
-823 VGSDLIKQNSEIGF
+823 VGADLIKKGSEVGF
-837 GAKGGMPDMENVRN
+837 GASEDSLDYDRIRDKVLSAVR
-851 ECTKRVNK
+851 KHFK
-859 QFTPE
+859 PE
-864 LRNRLDGIVIFNM
+864 FLNRLNDIIVFHPLNREQLLQVIELEISKMQIRLTQREIILELDNAAKSFLVEKGFQPEMGARPLRRTIEEYLEDPLAEKVLMHPNEGRKCVVTVEGDRLVFIDQEVHT
-877 LTREMLGRIVQLK
+877 LTRESTLK
-890 VNELQQRLTR
+890 APVKT
-900 RSVQL
+900 
-905 ELDEKA
+905 
-911 IAFLAEKGS
+911 
-920 EEWELGARPIRR
+920 
-932 VVEQYLEEPLSTK
+932 
-945 LLANPQQGASIAISS
+945 
-960 DGQQLLFEEK
+960 
-970 QTFALAN
+970 
-977 TEASSSRTARTAKRS
+977 